1 MGEHRDASNRLT
13 YDFDNI
19 EADSYREVTE
29 AVVEK
34 FGLTVASGKIADYDV
49 AFQDFKQGNLV
60 VGLEWDNWS
69 GYTVVAKRTIAEPL
83 VKEIA
88 SYISAEFG
96 T

>member
-13 YDFDNI
+13 YDFDSI

-29 AVVEK
+29 AVAEK
-34 FGLTVASGKIADYDV
+34 FGLTTASGKIGEYDV

-60 VGLEWDNWS
+60 IGLEWDNWS

-83 VKEIA
+83 AKEIA
-88 SYISAEFG
+88 SYISAEFS